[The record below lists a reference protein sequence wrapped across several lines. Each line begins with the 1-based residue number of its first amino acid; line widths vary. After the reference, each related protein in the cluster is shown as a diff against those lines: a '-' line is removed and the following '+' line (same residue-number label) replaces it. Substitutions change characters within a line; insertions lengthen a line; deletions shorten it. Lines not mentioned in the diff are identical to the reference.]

1 MGEQEHTAE
10 GGAPRGFRGGGGNG
24 KGHGGN
30 GKGQA
35 SRKRRSSY
43 NALAL
48 VEHVERRANWVGEIR
63 FNQLAERI
71 EVRNPPWPIAPAW
84 YGNGDALVSADG
96 WRPLTDADLR
106 EAMLHLQANGVGWVK
121 VGNVLELLAILGDR
135 ALHHP
140 VRVYLRRL
148 IWDGTAR
155 VHRLFTH
162 YIPAQLPTDP
172 KRRARLVEYLEAI
185 GPRFLVGAVARAE
198 QPGCKVDNMISLVG
212 PQGRHKSTSI
222 EALCPTTDLFAEET
236 SCDLDNRDV
245 KLSLSS
251 KWFIEFSEGAVLGA
265 EIRRLKGFLTRKVDT
280 LRLPYG
286 RLIIN
291 KPRQSI
297 FVLTTNLLRLKDTTG
312 NRRYWP
318 IQIADNAINIDAII
332 ADRDELWG
340 EAATLFAD
348 GYQWWLT
355 PELEAL
361 AAEQQAR
368 YADAPDP
375 TTDLVRDWVAGKDGF
390 PLTDVLQKALGLSKP
405 EILRGGGKIN
415 REVTDAL
422 HELGYE
428 SYLNNERGRDRGK
441 RLWGLAE
448 RPV

>member
-1 MGEQEHTAE
+1 
-10 GGAPRGFRGGGGNG
+10 
-24 KGHGGN
+24 
-30 GKGQA
+30 
-35 SRKRRSSY
+35 
-43 NALAL
+43 
-48 VEHVERRANWVGEIR
+48 
-63 FNQLAERI
+63 
-71 EVRNPPWPIAPAW
+71 
-84 YGNGDALVSADG
+84 
-96 WRPLTDADLR
+96 
-106 EAMLHLQANGVGWVK
+106 
-121 VGNVLELLAILGDR
+121 
-135 ALHHP
+135 
-140 VRVYLRRL
+140 
-148 IWDGTAR
+148 
-155 VHRLFTH
+155 
-162 YIPAQLPTDP
+162 
-172 KRRARLVEYLEAI
+172 
-185 GPRFLVGAVARAE
+185 
-198 QPGCKVDNMISLVG
+198 MISLVG